1 MYIVEWDDHEGNL
14 HEMVF
19 DSREDAELEAA
30 ELEKSFDY
38 VAIVFET
45 EV

>member
-1 MYIVEWDDHEGNL
+1 MFIVEWDDHEGNR
-14 HEMVF
+14 HEMAF

-30 ELEKSFDY
+30 ELEKDFDY
-38 VAIVFET
+38 VAIVFEA